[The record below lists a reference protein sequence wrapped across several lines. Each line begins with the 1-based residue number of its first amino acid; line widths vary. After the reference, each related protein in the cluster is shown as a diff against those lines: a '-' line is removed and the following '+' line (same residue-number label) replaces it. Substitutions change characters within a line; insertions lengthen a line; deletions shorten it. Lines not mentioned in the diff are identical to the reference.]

1 MVHWDL
7 KVPVNMKKWWHKAA
21 NKRRLFFRGRLPSA
35 PKFPQSAALRLE
47 WKVNMYGAQI
57 KEGMER
63 QARTVMRLRRKNSDA
78 SKSKPGWQASS
89 DFVAPLLGGT
99 SSLACRLVQV
109 ASVSQLQGFALRTS
123 TCALTSG
130 SSGSTNTP
138 LRSAFAA
145 H

>member
-1 MVHWDL
+1 ME
-7 KVPVNMKKWWHKAA
+7 
-21 NKRRLFFRGRLPSA
+21 RG
-35 PKFPQSAALRLE
+35 K
-47 WKVNMYGAQI
+47 
-57 KEGMER
+57 R
-63 QARTVMRLRRKNSDA
+63 QARTVMRLRRKKFNA
-78 SKSKPGWQASS
+78 SKYKPGRQASS

-99 SSLACRLVQV
+99 SSQASRLVQV

>member
-1 MVHWDL
+1 
-7 KVPVNMKKWWHKAA
+7 
-21 NKRRLFFRGRLPSA
+21 
-35 PKFPQSAALRLE
+35 
-47 WKVNMYGAQI
+47 MYGAQI
-57 KEGMER
+57 KERMER

-78 SKSKPGWQASS
+78 SKNKPGWQASS